1 MKIVICAE
9 KMVDT
14 QSNTTP
20 TTWDAGTM
28 KIWRRKAIYQERT
41 VVDVK
46 EEWFIIPHEE
56 TSRMSQSR
64 LSYHYSIPWP
74 TSFFSAMPWHKIL
87 TEPSKLAPWCFWSP
101 RKHPGTYSR
110 GLGTRIR
117 EKKFFGFLVPQQSS
131 WAQSLAAIP
140 ESWCILPHKPLSH
153 GIAVCRE

>member
-101 RKHPGTYSR
+101 RKHPGTWHLFP
-110 GLGTRIR
+110 GPGNQNPG
-117 EKKFFGFLVPQQSS
+117 KKVFWFFGSS
-131 WAQSLAAIP
+131 TVLLSSKSSSNFRILMHLARQAVK
-140 ESWCILPHKPLSH
+140 SWH
-153 GIAVCRE
+153 CRE